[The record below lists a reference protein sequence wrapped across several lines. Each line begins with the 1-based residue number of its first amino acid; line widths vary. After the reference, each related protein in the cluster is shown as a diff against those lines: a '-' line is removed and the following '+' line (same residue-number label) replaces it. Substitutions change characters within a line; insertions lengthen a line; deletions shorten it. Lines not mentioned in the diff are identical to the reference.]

1 MAGLDPAIHVFD
13 LRLQFQVV
21 YACDIG
27 ERSDAVLRTAKR
39 GHDEQPNA
47 PFMMGIVLIAAIA
60 ENGVIGRG
68 NALPWRVR
76 SDLKH
81 FRALTLDKPVIIGRK
96 TYLSIGKPLPGR
108 TTIVVSR
115 DRNFAAA
122 GIVVTASLDAALAA
136 ARGDALRR
144 GANAIVVAGG
154 AEIYAQ
160 AMPFA
165 ARLAITRVRKKVDGD
180 AHFPLIDPKIW
191 RETACEEHAPA
202 AEDEAA
208 FAFVNYE
215 RIN

>member
-1 MAGLDPAIHVFD
+1 MDV
-13 LRLQFQVV
+13 
-21 YACDIG
+21 
-27 ERSDAVLRTAKR
+27 
-39 GHDEQPNA
+39 
-47 PFMMGIVLIAAIA
+47 VLIAAIA

-96 TYLSIGKPLPGR
+96 TYFSIGKPLPGR

-115 DRNFAAA
+115 DRNFAAV
-122 GIVVTASLDAALAA
+122 GVVVTPSLDAALAA

-144 GANAIVVAGG
+144 GANAIIVAGG

-160 AMPFA
+160 AMAFA
-165 ARLAITRVRKKVDGD
+165 TRLAITKIHKNVDGD
-180 AHFPLIDPKIW
+180 ARFPSIDPNVW
-191 RETACEEHAPA
+191 RETAGEEHAPA